1 LATHAHLR
9 TVVPVDITFGF
20 NVDPRVSSAAELV
33 GLARTA
39 ERSGFDLIGIQD
51 HPYQPGFHDTWSL
64 ITYLAAMTERI
75 AFTPNVANLG
85 LRPPAML
92 AKAAA
97 SASSLLGGRI
107 QLGVGAGASGGPIP
121 SMGGSDRSGRH
132 MLRYV
137 RESLTVMRQALDG
150 GVVRLDGDEVEV
162 RGYEAGPVPPERIE
176 LWLGASGP
184 GMLANV
190 GRFADGWMSPGSSY
204 LQPRMVPAMR
214 SAIDEAA
221 EAAGRDRSEVR
232 RIYNV
237 FGGVGTRTGRGFE
250 GSVEQWVEWLTTWA
264 GDLGFRSFVFW
275 PITGDP
281 VRQAEVFGN
290 EVIPLVRTAL
300 ADRR

>member
-1 LATHAHLR
+1 MTD
-9 TVVPVDITFGF
+9 DITFGF
-20 NVDPRVSSAAELV
+20 NVDPLAGSAASVV

-51 HPYQPGFHDTWSL
+51 HPYQPGFVDTWSL
-64 ITYLAAMTERI
+64 ITYLAAKTERI

-97 SASSLLGGRI
+97 SVSSLLGGRI

-121 SMGGSDRSGRH
+121 SMGGADRTGKR

-150 GVVRLDGDEVEV
+150 GAVRLDGNEVEV

-176 LWLGASGP
+176 LWLGALGP
-184 GMLANV
+184 SMLANV
-190 GRFADGWMSPGSSY
+190 GRYADGWMSPGSSY

-214 SAIDEAA
+214 SAIDDAA
-221 EAAGRDRSEVR
+221 EAAGRKRSDVR

-237 FGGVGTRTGRGFE
+237 FGGVGSRTGRGFE
-250 GSVEQWVEWLTTWA
+250 GPVDQWVEWIATWFH
-264 GDLGFRSFVFW
+264 DLGFTSFVFW
-275 PITGDP
+275 PIAGEP

-290 EVIPLVRTAL
+290 EVIPAVRAAL
-300 ADRR
+300 GVSR